1 MAEDEFT
8 LVIDTL
14 KKFGYSTTKP
24 RAKTSNGPD
33 LFAIRDDYVL
43 SVEVKR
49 ATTFQKRRA
58 VRVRKVEHNRVNDDL
73 VAIVFPNGYVLLEP
87 MKDHLKSCGKSG
99 ERWFTY

>member
-1 MAEDEFT
+1 MVEDEFS

-58 VRVRKVEHNRVNDDL
+58 VRVR
-73 VAIVFPNGYVLLEP
+73 
-87 MKDHLKSCGKSG
+87 MKHYTGVGLA
-99 ERWFTY
+99 